1 VNLFAQGAI
10 AGAMN
15 YFASALADD
24 GFAKYFAFAIL
35 VLVLA
40 VFHIAINIFYKKSSK
55 QTKDKVCC

>member
-1 VNLFAQGAI
+1 
-10 AGAMN
+10 MN